1 VILMVTDNACSHGSL
16 STQKFILHLPREKS
30 QLSCRSSARMKFR
43 PSYLPLPLLALLVGC
58 DNPAAK
64 NDGIAS
70 TPPASLSPLPEKVTF
85 NAHIRPIFSDTCFS
99 CHGFDPA
106 TREADLRLDT
116 PEGAYAKL
124 SDSDQH
130 AIVPG
135 KPNESAIL
143 ARMFSNDPEEI
154 MPPPDFH
161 KDLTDH
167 QLALVKRWIEQG
179 AHYEDHWSF
188 VPITRPAPPEIPAK
202 EKPANPIDAFVLAR
216 LAQEGI
222 APSPIASKATLLRRL
237 SLDLTGLPPAPA
249 EVDAFLADTSA
260 DAYLKQVD
268 RLLASPRYGERMA
281 AFWLDVARY
290 TDTAGY
296 HGDQG
301 TRVFPYRDYVINA
314 FNNNKPFD
322 QFTREQ
328 LAGDLLENPTDE
340 QRIATGFLRL
350 NMMTREGGAQPGE
363 YLAKYMSD
371 RIRTFGGAFL
381 GLTTGC
387 AECHDHKFDPISAKD
402 YYSLGAFFSDI
413 RQWGLYTNYSNQ
425 PNPDL
430 AGWGNQHP
438 FPPEIH
444 SPNGPLLDR
453 IEKLRGDLVD
463 ALAPMY
469 YKSYDSAIATWAS
482 QTSAF
487 LTESPGGWTT
497 LAPTAAEATT
507 GTNAAIL
514 DDGSILLTGTPGKD
528 GTITVRVPLPDM
540 PIRSVRFEALPDKAN
555 QGNVGRDPSGKFAV
569 KPTFALQQGD
579 GAPTPLKLAWSQ
591 ADKRT
596 PRGYDTMGDHS
607 PLLEEEWKSGP
618 ARWEFPLDAAKHP
631 QQAIHHLETPLP
643 AASGRVLVITLT
655 TNDLGRARFSVTPF
669 AGAIPGFK
677 TAHRT
682 ALAEALGKP
691 AADRSDAHQREIAAA
706 YFHSTIPE
714 KQLPATYPAL
724 RDAILDCRAGYAHSM
739 VVDTL
744 PDDQRIP
751 VRFLPRGD
759 WMNPGDE
766 VQPAF
771 PAFLAGDTPTPANRL
786 LNRLDLANWLMA
798 PDNPL
803 PSRHFMNRL
812 WGQFFGRGLS
822 GIIDD
827 LGSQGE
833 MPSHPE
839 LLDWLASEFRESG
852 WDMKYMVRLLV
863 TSHTYQREAATRQ
876 ELLERDPDNHLLAGQ
891 SARRLQAEFVRD
903 NALAISGLLNGDII
917 GGPSALPYQPEGYYE
932 NLNFPIRDYPT
943 TLNDNQYRRGIYM
956 HWQRTFLH
964 PMLAAFDAPSREE
977 CTASRFQ
984 ANSPQQA
991 LVLLNDPTFI
1001 EAARAFAQR
1010 VLREKPDADD
1020 ATRIRHALKTAL
1032 ARDPRGEEIEP
1043 LLKLLENQVA
1053 HYQANPADAKSLIA
1067 TGLSG
1072 PTAQGDPIELAAWT
1086 QLCRV
1091 LLNLHETITRY

>member
-1 VILMVTDNACSHGSL
+1 
-16 STQKFILHLPREKS
+16 
-30 QLSCRSSARMKFR
+30 MKFR
-43 PSYLPLPLLALLVGC
+43 LSCLPAPLLALLVGC
-58 DNPAAK
+58 DRPAADT
-64 NDGIAS
+64 NSLIS
-70 TPPASLSPLPEKVTF
+70 TPPASLSTLPEKVTF

-99 CHGFDPA
+99 CHGFDPG

-135 KPNESAIL
+135 KPDESAII
-143 ARMFSNDPEEI
+143 ARMFSKDPDEV
-154 MPPPDFH
+154 MPPPTFH

-167 QLALVKRWIEQG
+167 QLALVRRWIEQG
-179 AHYEDHWSF
+179 AEYQDHWSF
-188 VPITRPAPPEIPAK
+188 VPVTRPTPPEIRTPESSAH
-202 EKPANPIDAFVLAR
+202 PIDSFVLAR

-222 APSPIASKATLLRRL
+222 TPSPIASKATLIRRL
-237 SLDLTGLPPAPA
+237 SLDLTGLPPAPS
-249 EVDAFLADTSA
+249 EIDAFLADTSP
-260 DAYLKQVD
+260 DAYEKLVD

-314 FNNNKPFD
+314 FHHNKPFD

-363 YLAKYMSD
+363 YIAKYMGD

-402 YYSLGAFFSDI
+402 YYSLGAFFADI

-444 SPNGPLLDR
+444 IHNTPLLER
-453 IEKLRGDLVD
+453 IDKLRGDLVD
-463 ALAPMY
+463 LLAPMRY
-469 YKSYDSAIATWAS
+469 PSYDPAIAAWAS
-482 QTSAF
+482 QTAGFIAENPS
-487 LTESPGGWTT
+487 GWNT
-497 LAPTAAEATT
+497 PTPAAAEASAGTT
-507 GTNAAIL
+507 TSIL
-514 DDGSILLTGTPGKD
+514 DDGSILLTGTPGKE
-528 GTITVRVPLPDM
+528 GKITVRLPLPNM
-540 PIRSVRFEALPDKAN
+540 PIRSIRFEALPHEAN
-555 QGNVGRDPSGKFAV
+555 QGSVGRDPAGKFSV
-569 KPTFALQQGD
+569 KPSFALQQGD
-579 GAPTPLKLAWSQ
+579 GAPMPLKLAWSQ

-607 PLLEEEWKSGP
+607 PLLEEVWQSGP

-643 AASGRVLVITLT
+643 AAIGRLLVITLT
-655 TNDLGRARFSVTPF
+655 TNYLGRARFSVTPF
-669 AGAIPGFK
+669 AGAIPGFPS
-677 TAHRT
+677 AHRLQ
-682 ALAEALGKP
+682 LAEALGKP
-691 AADRSDAHQREIAAA
+691 AADHSEAHQREITAA
-706 YFHSTIPE
+706 YFHSTLPE

-739 VVDTL
+739 IVDTL
-744 PDDQRIP
+744 PDDQCLT
-751 VRFLPRGD
+751 VRYLPRGD

-771 PAFLAGDTPTPANRL
+771 PGFLTGDTPAPTDRR

-798 PDNPL
+798 PENPL

-839 LLDWLASEFRESG
+839 LLDWLAAEFRESG
-852 WDMKYMVRLLV
+852 WNVKHMVRLLV
-863 TSHTYQREAATRQ
+863 TSHAYQREAATRE
-876 ELLERDPDNHLLAGQ
+876 ELLERDPENQLLAGQ
-891 SARRLQAEFVRD
+891 SARRLEAEFIRD

-943 TLNDNQYRRGIYM
+943 TLNDHQYRRGIYM

-977 CTASRFQ
+977 CTPSRFQ

-991 LVLLNDPTFI
+991 LALLNDPTFI

-1010 VLREKPDADD
+1010 LLREQPDADD
-1020 ATRIRHALKTAL
+1020 TTRIHHALKTAL
-1032 ARDPRGEEIEP
+1032 ARDPRPGELEP
-1043 LLKLLENQVA
+1043 LLELLDKQRA

-1072 PTAQGDPIELAAWT
+1072 PTATGDPTELAAWT

-1091 LLNLHETITRY
+1091 ILNLHETITRY